1 MGSNSAEGGL
11 LPQLIV
17 NADDFGFSPGVN
29 AGVRLAHEA
38 GALRSATL
46 LAAGEAFE
54 EAADIAR
61 ALPGLGVGC
70 HLALAGLPAL
80 CEPASI
86 PSLAGPGGS
95 LRPTL
100 GAFLG
105 PWLRGQIR
113 REDVRRELA
122 AQIGKVRAA
131 GIRPTHVDGH
141 KHVLALPGVLEIVLE
156 LCREHGIPAVRAP
169 FDDDPAAPGL
179 ADGGRLGAWW
189 KQWLSGR
196 ALRLWQGAWHR
207 RRVRAGVAAPARF
220 HGVAFTGFWTP
231 GYLERVVAAL
241 PDGAVTELM
250 THPAVLDEGLRR
262 GPTRLKESRER
273 ELRLLVDVLPGL
285 LRDRRIESCHF
296 GIFRKEGA

>member
-1 MGSNSAEGGL
+1 M
-11 LPQLIV
+11 PQLIV

-29 AGVRLAHEA
+29 EGVRLAHEA

-46 LAAGEAFE
+46 LAAGAAFDEAV
-54 EAADIAR
+54 DIAQS
-61 ALPGLGVGC
+61 LPGLGVGC

-80 CEPASI
+80 CAPAAI
-86 PSLAGPGGS
+86 PTLAGPDGT

-100 GAFLG
+100 GAFVG
-105 PWLRGQIR
+105 PWLRGRIR
-113 REDVRRELA
+113 PEDVRRELA

-141 KHVLALPGVLEIVLE
+141 KHVLALPGVLAIVLE
-156 LCREHGIPAVRAP
+156 LCREQGIPAVRAP
-169 FDDDPAAPGL
+169 FDADPAAPGL
-179 ADGGRLGAWW
+179 AEGGRTVAWW
-189 KQWLSGR
+189 KQWLAGR
-196 ALRLWQGAWHR
+196 ALRLWRGAWQR
-207 RRVRAGVAAPARF
+207 RRERAGVAAPARF

-231 GYLERVVAAL
+231 GYLERLVAGL
-241 PDGAVTELM
+241 PDDGVTELM

-273 ELRLLVDVLPGL
+273 ELQLLVDVLPGL
-285 LRDRRIESCHF
+285 LRSRRIESCNF